1 MADKFQL
8 KALIT
13 GVDRLSP
20 MLAGVQ
26 KNAMALRKKLGK
38 SGLGNIS
45 FGEIATGGAI
55 AAPFIAGVKAAME
68 FESRMADVKKVVDFD
83 SPAQF
88 KQMGKDVLEL
98 STRLPMAA
106 EGIAQIVAA
115 GGQAG
120 IPRAEL
126 MGFASDAVKM
136 GVAFDQTAEE
146 SGKMMATWRTAFRM
160 GQADVVTLADK
171 INYLGNTGPASTKQ
185 ISAIVTQIGPLG
197 EVAGMA
203 SGQIAAMGATL
214 AGVGIAEEVASTGM
228 KNFMLT
234 LTSGAAATKKQ
245 QETFRALRLDS
256 RAVAKGMQQDA
267 QGTIMRVLTAVS
279 QVEKSQQ
286 ASVLTQLFGKE
297 SIGAIAPMLTN
308 LELLRENF
316 GKVGDATKYAG
327 SMNKEYAA
335 RAATTENNLQLLRGQ
350 VMRLAITVG
359 DVLLPPFNR
368 RSSVHTA

>member
-20 MLAGVQ
+20 MLSGVQ

-88 KQMGKDVLEL
+88 KQLGKDVLEL

-203 SGQIAAMGATL
+203 S
-214 AGVGIAEEVASTGM
+214 
-228 KNFMLT
+228 
-234 LTSGAAATKKQ
+234 
-245 QETFRALRLDS
+245 
-256 RAVAKGMQQDA
+256 
-267 QGTIMRVLTAVS
+267 
-279 QVEKSQQ
+279 
-286 ASVLTQLFGKE
+286 
-297 SIGAIAPMLTN
+297 
-308 LELLRENF
+308 
-316 GKVGDATKYAG
+316 
-327 SMNKEYAA
+327 
-335 RAATTENNLQLLRGQ
+335 
-350 VMRLAITVG
+350 
-359 DVLLPPFNR
+359 
-368 RSSVHTA
+368 